1 MPGMLNGRTFQF
13 LIAGKTGGNPPCNG
27 PKMKGNKT
35 INFDHLP
42 HLQKFDGCCYML
54 LLYAV
59 AVCCFAWQGFFQPF
73 AKNISFLIFKS
84 LRQPSPQDLNPL
96 LKAGWAD
103 W

>member
-1 MPGMLNGRTFQF
+1 M
-13 LIAGKTGGNPPCNG
+13 
-27 PKMKGNKT
+27 
-35 INFDHLP
+35 
-42 HLQKFDGCCYML
+42 

-59 AVCCFAWQGFFQPF
+59 AVCCFAWQGFFQPI